1 MQRESVLNLRRFSYN
16 KEYPMEKYILN
27 NIHQLYRS
35 HIVTLILFLLLGC
48 LALFVVVGVV
58 KFNLVKPMAWKIVL
72 ITATIVAVGA
82 ILFIQINSL
91 IPVYKDYK
99 ESSYVVIED
108 INLTIKT
115 GASGVIDKINMVVVD
130 DGSGKTF
137 ELKMQSDLSLSWGC
151 TYTGTI
157 AYTINSSY
165 VVWYS
170 LD

>member
-1 MQRESVLNLRRFSYN
+1 
-16 KEYPMEKYILN
+16 MEKHILS

-35 HIVTLILFLLLGC
+35 HIITLILVLLLGC
-48 LALFVVVGVV
+48 LTLLVVVGAI
-58 KFNLVKPMAWKIVL
+58 KFNLIKQLIWKFAL
-72 ITATIVAVGA
+72 LTATIVAVVA
-82 ILFIQINSL
+82 ILLIQINSL

-99 ESSYVVIED
+99 ELSYVVIED
-108 INLTIKT
+108 ASLTIKT
-115 GASGVIDKINMVVVD
+115 EASGAIDRINTVIVD

-157 AYTINSSY
+157 AYTINSGY

-170 LD
+170 FN